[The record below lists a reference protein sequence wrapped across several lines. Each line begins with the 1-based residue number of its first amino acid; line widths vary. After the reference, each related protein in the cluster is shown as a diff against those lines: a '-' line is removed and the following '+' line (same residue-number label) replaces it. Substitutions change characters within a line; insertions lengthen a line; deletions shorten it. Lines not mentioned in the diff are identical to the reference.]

1 MSTKLKKL
9 ILATSI
15 AASAMAATQSAQA
28 SIIDHPFFRVL
39 GVVIVWGTDTATGTQ
54 PIASDFVLMNS
65 GSGNAG
71 NDIIAADGR
80 AVITGTLNGAP
91 AAGAD
96 GALMNITNP
105 TSGGV
110 FADNGTSGFLD
121 AADTLTTFGLDATT
135 DVQLDS
141 NGVKHS
147 FYVASNTA
155 FDIYAQATNFNTTG
169 NFSVPLSLANIDFSL
184 GITTSGNDGLAFGN
198 HAQDPSTGGTGI
210 VGTVNDL
217 GDMAA
222 ATKVFD
228 GGQRTAASNGAI
240 AGQSVR
246 FDATYNL
253 NDGSGSSYDLSMGT
267 GIVEADVTYTVY
279 VP

>member
-1 MSTKLKKL
+1 MTPKLKKL
-9 ILATSI
+9 ILATGI

-39 GVVIVWGTDTATGTQ
+39 GVVIVWGTDTATGTL

-65 GSGNAG
+65 ASGSAG
-71 NDIIAADGR
+71 NDLIAADGR

-96 GALMNITNP
+96 GTLMSVANP
-105 TSGGV
+105 ASGGV
-110 FADNGTSGFLD
+110 FADNGTSGYLD
-121 AADTLTTFGLDATT
+121 AADTLTAFGLNANT
-135 DVQLDS
+135 DVQLDA

-155 FDIYAQATNFNTTG
+155 FDIYAQASNLNKTG
-169 NFSVPLSLANIDFSL
+169 GFSTLGLANIGYSL
-184 GITTSGNDGLAFGN
+184 AITTSGNDGLAFGGN
-198 HAQDPSTGGTGI
+198 AQDPSTGGTGV

-228 GGQRTAASNGAI
+228 GGQRTAASVGAI

-246 FDATYNL
+246 FDATYTL
-253 NDGSGSSYDLSMGT
+253 NDGSGGAYDLSMGA
-267 GIVEADVTYTVY
+267 GLIEADVTYTVY